1 MNRSLIQEIMPLQ
14 DSHQRIQNFDEVALG
29 YTAHQA
35 ILEANRCLECKTKP
49 CVSGCPVAI
58 DIPAFI
64 HEIKASRFEEAYQI
78 IEKSSLLPAVCGRV
92 CPQET
97 QCEAPCVRKI
107 KGESVAIGRLERFVS
122 DYHFKN
128 SNKPLEKAITN
139 GIKIAVVGSGPAGLS
154 CAYDLAKLGYQ
165 VTLFEALHMLGG
177 VLVYGIPEF
186 RLPRFVVNQEID
198 KLVQLGVD
206 IKKNI
211 VIGKTL
217 TIDDLF
223 NEGYQSVFLGTGA
236 GLPKFLGIPGEM
248 LNGVYTANE
257 FLTRINLMKAYKND
271 AQTPI
276 MMPKTVAVIGGGNVA
291 MDAARCAKRLGAKTV
306 YVIYRR
312 SKAELPARHEEV
324 IHAEE
329 EGIIFKML
337 TNPKEI
343 IGNDSHFVASIR
355 CSHMTLGE
363 VDYTGRRKPVEIK
376 GTEEIILTDAVILA
390 LGTTPNPL
398 IKMTTKGLESD
409 TYGCIITKDT
419 FGMTTKDMVYAG
431 GDVVTGSATVIS
443 AMGAGRLSAQAI
455 HERLKQKNGN
465 LT

>member
-128 SNKPLEKAITN
+128 SNKPLEKPITN

-291 MDAARCAKRLGAKTV
+291 MDAARCAKRLGAITV

-343 IGNDSHFVASIR
+343 IGNDAHFVASIR
-355 CSHMTLGE
+355 CTHMTLGE
-363 VDYTGRRKPVEIK
+363 VDHTGRRKPVEIK

>member
-363 VDYTGRRKPVEIK
+363 VDHTGRRKPVEIK

>member
-1 MNRSLIQEIMPLQ
+1 MNRSLIQEVMPLQ
-14 DSHQRIQNFDEVALG
+14 DCNQRIKNFDEVALG
-29 YTAHQA
+29 YTADQA
-35 ILEANRCLECKTKP
+35 IMEAHRCLECKTKP

-128 SNKPLEKAITN
+128 SNKPLEKPITN

-223 NEGYQSVFLGTGA
+223 NDGYQSVFLGTGA

-257 FLTRINLMKAYKND
+257 FLTRINLMKAYKKD
-271 AQTPI
+271 AQTPM
-276 MMPKTVAVIGGGNVA
+276 MMPNTVAVIGGGNVA
-291 MDAARCAKRLGAKTV
+291 MDAARCAKRLGAQTV

-343 IGNDSHFVASIR
+343 IGNDAHFVASIR

-363 VDYTGRRKPVEIK
+363 VDHTGRRKPVEIK
-376 GTEEIILTDAVILA
+376 GTEEMILTDAVILA

-409 TYGCIITKDT
+409 RYGCIITKDS